1 MGLLPA
7 QICTETQ
14 NRQSHPKGVP
24 SLSVPQ
30 KDHEI
35 SHPNLS
41 LPERPP
47 AHPDVTPQTS
57 LPEPHLKAPPCRV
70 CTVWSRHRLQGVCG
84 ASIQALSPRKMGVVQ
99 PPAGCARPRKQ
110 LSRARGSGMRARDL
124 GQVLDLGSG
133 DWPRGGC
140 RALPK
145 VSRHDCWLQSQGQP
159 HTPRRVLGSDYLVP
173 LPTSAPKALCFPL
186 LKHQLPFLPPPGGWS
201 L

>member
-7 QICTETQ
+7 QIRTEAQ
-14 NRQSHPKGVP
+14 NRQPHPKGVP

-57 LPEPHLKAPPCRV
+57 LPEPHLKAPPCRA
-70 CTVWSRHRLQGVCG
+70 CTVLSRHRLQGMCG
-84 ASIQALSPRKMGVVQ
+84 ASIQGLSSGKMGVVQ

-110 LSRARGSGMRARDL
+110 LSRAGGSGMRAKDL
-124 GQVLDLGSG
+124 AQALDLGSG
-133 DWPRGGC
+133 DWPGVGAEPSQRSAAMTVGCSLRGSPILQEGC
-140 RALPK
+140 WVLTTLSHSPP
-145 VSRHDCWLQSQGQP
+145 QP
-159 HTPRRVLGSDYLVP
+159 PRP
-173 LPTSAPKALCFPL
+173 CA
-186 LKHQLPFLPPPGGWS
+186 S
-201 L
+201 LY